1 MSQRSAE
8 RAVGRR
14 PANAGWSKTA
24 LAQAGGWT
32 ALAAAMLW
40 GWLGTTAGSAGA
52 FVRDGVPYAIDQWET
67 DDDLP
72 QNSVLAL
79 AQTRD
84 GYLWLGT
91 GLGLVRFDGLSFT
104 VFDRSNTPGL
114 PSDAIS
120 GLFEDSR
127 GRLWIATL
135 DAGAAL
141 AQAGR
146 LVPLEIGR
154 GGRHR
159 RVVAMTEDATGAV
172 WLLAADG
179 ELARHWEARVDVWTL
194 GRFSLG
200 DYRGLI
206 TDDQGLLL
214 LGEDSRITVVDP
226 RQVSAPTDLPVQ
238 ASFAVARLEWL
249 LASRRG
255 GYWRLANGR
264 VQRCS
269 GQQVLQDLGPYP
281 WSGMK
286 VAAACED
293 AEGNLLVGTLGAGVF
308 WFDARGGVTRLSKA
322 EGLSYDH
329 IVSLAF
335 DREGN
340 LWVGTDGGGLNRVK
354 PQVFQLLEPTAGAV
368 VQSVCED
375 AVGGLWI
382 GFNAIG
388 EDAFGVA
395 KWDEGMTA
403 ETPSA
408 SRDWSLTLA
417 GKPTGVFQRFG
428 PAQGLVNSSV
438 WSVCV
443 DGQQHVWAGT
453 VGGLFLHRD
462 GRFERPRGGAW
473 PGEVLAMH
481 RDRQGQLWAGTRR
494 GLLRW
499 DGVRWR
505 EVGSREGPVTE
516 EVRALADDREGNL
529 WVGTRGGGLRRLRDD
544 QVAAWRQADGGLP
557 SDDITSLHADAE
569 GVLWVGTHG
578 GGLGRLAQ
586 GRWTRYTTAEGLVS
600 NYLGYLL
607 EDRQGYLWIGS
618 NAGLMRVRKALL
630 NDLAEGQAAA
640 LTVRAYGRADG
651 LPTRECTAGS
661 QPAACQSRDGR
672 LWFATIKGLISVDP
686 ARLRLNTNPPPVVI
700 EAVFLDGQAYGART
714 LRAPLPP
721 LITVPA
727 RRERLEIR
735 YTSLNL
741 AAPELARFRYRMDG
755 LERDWTEA
763 GNGRVA
769 RYSKLPPGDYRFEV
783 TACNEDGVWNPLGQ
797 SVAIAVLPP
806 FWRTWWFLSLATAL
820 VLGLVAAAV
829 SFISTQKLHRQLDR
843 LRQQEALEQERARI
857 ARDLHDQLGANL
869 TQVALLGELVEAD
882 KDQPQEVADHARQI
896 AATARETTRALD
908 EIVWAANPAND
919 TLDSLVSYICK
930 CAQDTAAL
938 AGLRY
943 RFDVPRHLPAAAL
956 PPDVRH
962 NVFLAAK
969 EAINNVV
976 KHARASE
983 IRLRLRLESGRFTL
997 EIEDDGCGLA
1007 GRDESAALTRNGL
1020 RNMRRRMDE
1029 VGGQFTLGPAP
1040 GGGTRVGLSVPLEKN
1055 SNALK

>member
-1 MSQRSAE
+1 MPQRSAD
-8 RAVGRR
+8 RAPERR
-14 PANAGWSKTA
+14 PTKAGWPNTA
-24 LAQAGGWT
+24 RTWPGGWS
-32 ALAAAMLW
+32 ALAAAVLW
-40 GWLGTTAGSAGA
+40 GWLVATAASAGA
-52 FVRDGVPYAIDQWET
+52 FVRDGVSYAIDQWES

-91 GLGLVRFDGLSFT
+91 GLGLVRFDGLNFT
-104 VFDRSNTPGL
+104 VFDRSNTPDL
-114 PSDAIS
+114 PGDAIS

-135 DAGAAL
+135 DARAAV
-141 AQAGR
+141 AQDGR
-146 LVPLEIGR
+146 LTPLEIGG

-159 RVVAMTEDATGAV
+159 RVVAMTEDPTGAV
-172 WLLAADG
+172 WLLSADG
-179 ELARHWEARVDVWTL
+179 ELARHHEGRVDVWTL
-194 GRFSLG
+194 GRFGLG

-206 TDDQGLLL
+206 TQDDGRLL
-214 LGEDSRITVVDP
+214 LGEEHRITVLDP
-226 RQVSAPTDLPVQ
+226 RQPAAPTDLPVQ
-238 ASFAVARLEWL
+238 TSFAVSRLEWL

-255 GYWRLANGR
+255 GHWRLANGR
-264 VQRCS
+264 VRRCS
-269 GQQVLQDLGPYP
+269 SERVLEDLGAYP
-281 WSGMK
+281 WSGVQ

-293 AEGNLLVGTLGAGVF
+293 AEGNLIVGTLGAGVF
-308 WFDARGGVTRLSKA
+308 WFDGRGGFARLSKA

-375 AVGGLWI
+375 DAGGLWI

-388 EDAFGVA
+388 EEAFGVA
-395 KWDEGMTA
+395 RWDT
-403 ETPSA
+403 SA
-408 SRDWSLTLA
+408 AAQAASTWGD
-417 GKPTGVFQRFG
+417 TGRNFESNPGGAFQRFG

-443 DGQQHVWAGT
+443 DAQQTLWAGT
-453 VGGLFLHRD
+453 VAGLFFCRD
-462 GRFERPRGGAW
+462 GRFERPRGGVW
-473 PGEVLAMH
+473 PLEVFAMH
-481 RDRQGQLWAGTRR
+481 RDRQGNLWAGTRR

-505 EVGSREGPVTE
+505 EVASRDGPLVA
-516 EVRALADDREGNL
+516 EVRAITDDREGNL
-529 WVGTRGGGLRRLRDD
+529 WIGTRGSGLLRLRDD
-544 QVAAWRQADGGLP
+544 QVTAWRQADGGLP
-557 SDDITSLHADAE
+557 SDDIASLHADAD
-569 GVLWVGTHG
+569 GVLWVGTRG

-586 GRWTRYTTAEGLVS
+586 GRWTRYTTAQGLVS

-607 EDRQGYLWIGS
+607 EDARGYLWIGS
-618 NAGLMRVRKALL
+618 NAGLLRVRKALL
-630 NDLAEGQAAA
+630 NDVAEGRSASLA
-640 LTVRAYGRADG
+640 VRAYGRADG

-661 QPAACQSRDGR
+661 QPAAWQSRDGR
-672 LWFATIKGLISVDP
+672 LWFATIKGLVSVDP

-700 EAVFLDGQAYGART
+700 EAVFIDGQAQGTAT
-714 LRAPLPP
+714 LRSPLPAV
-721 LITVPA
+721 ITVPA

-741 AAPELARFRYRMDG
+741 AAPELARFRYRLDG
-755 LERDWTEA
+755 LETDWTEA

-783 TACNEDGVWNPLGQ
+783 TACNEDGVWNPFGQ
-797 SVAIAVLPP
+797 SVAITVLPP
-806 FWRTWWFLSLATAL
+806 FWRTWWFLSLAGAL
-820 VLGLVAAAV
+820 VLGLVAATV
-829 SFISTQKLHRQLDR
+829 SFFSTQKLHRQLER
-843 LRQQEALEQERARI
+843 MRQQEALEQERARI

-882 KDQPQEVADHARQI
+882 KDEPQEVADHARQI
-896 AATARETTRALD
+896 SATARETTRALD

-919 TLDSLVSYICK
+919 TLDSLITYLCK
-930 CAQDTAAL
+930 CAQDAAAL
-938 AGLRY
+938 AGLRH
-943 RFDVPRHLPAAAL
+943 RFEVPARLPAAAL

-976 KHARASE
+976 KHAQASE
-983 IRLRLRLESGRFTL
+983 IRLRLRLEDDRFTL

-1007 GRDESAALTRNGL
+1007 GRDEAATRTRNGL
-1020 RNMRRRMDE
+1020 RNMRRRMEE

-1040 GGGTRVGLSVPLEKN
+1040 GGGTRVGLSVPLAK
-1055 SNALK
+1055 LP